1 MARREYSGGV
11 LVVEDE
17 PLIAMHV
24 AAMLT
29 ELGFIDIRFA
39 HSVAN
44 GLALMSWTLALG
56 ILDVNLGGRLVFPLA
71 EALRAKQIPLVFY
84 LSSSLPA
91 NGHGCCRCNG
101 LTTPCCRSQWNRRRW
116 HPQSRH
122 LACSSP
128 PHWRFERGG

>member
-24 AAMLT
+24 AAMLM

-44 GLALMSWTLALG
+44 GMALLSWTLALG

-71 EALRAKQIPLVFY
+71 EALRAKRVPLVF
-84 LSSSLPA
+84 STGQWPRVLPLEWTDYPLLPKPLEQKA
-91 NGHGCCRCNG
+91 
-101 LTTPCCRSQWNRRRW
+101 
-116 HPQSRH
+116 
-122 LACSSP
+122 LASAIQTL
-128 PHWRFERGG
+128 G